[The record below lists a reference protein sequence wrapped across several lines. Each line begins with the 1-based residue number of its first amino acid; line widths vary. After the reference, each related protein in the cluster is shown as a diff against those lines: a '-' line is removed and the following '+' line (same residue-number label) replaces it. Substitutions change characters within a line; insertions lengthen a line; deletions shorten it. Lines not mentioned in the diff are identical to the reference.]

1 MYIMESIFEYDDN
14 LIKNVNHLSVDKLIE
29 LIDEKI
35 NNKYNHKNIYDKF
48 NYHKFI
54 HIKNYLINKFN
65 LTEDINI
72 KNDFKLY
79 VSSNDIFNYEK
90 YNEYYNNKMKVLKII
105 HVNDLNNISS
115 INDFNILD
123 QDFRKKI
130 GKNIFILNILF
141 NEFNKLNAFYNY
153 YNNKNKHISLIEIS
167 FDDYKFNDIK
177 KVLGSIFFKNI
188 IIKKLYSQIKI
199 IKQLFFKYQN
209 LLNKIDN
216 TFNIVEFN
224 NTFTFYDYH
233 YSEDKIMSSGE
244 TCIYNILNEIYIV
257 NPSLLYFKYDYVL
270 PIKFIHKLRADF
282 FCIFINKHK
291 KIQKIIIEVNGEQHY
306 SFNTFFNDK
315 TLIIRD
321 NIKKEFCKHNNI
333 IFIELKY
340 NQLNDFHSIIT
351 LLLYS
356 S

>member
-1 MYIMESIFEYDDN
+1 MYIMESIFEYDDD

-35 NNKYNHKNIYDKF
+35 NNKYNHKNILDKF

-54 HIKNYLINKFN
+54 DIKNYLINKFN
-65 LTEDINI
+65 LTEDIDI
-72 KNDFKLY
+72 KKDFKLY

-90 YNEYYNNKMKVLKII
+90 YNEYYNNKMKFLKII
-105 HVNDLNNISS
+105 NINDLNNISS

-141 NEFNKLNAFYNY
+141 DEFNKLNAFYNY

-209 LLNKIDN
+209 LLNQIDN

-244 TCIYNILNEIYIV
+244 TCIYNILNEIYIA

-291 KIQKIIIEVNGEQHY
+291 KIQKLIIEVNGEQHY

-333 IFIELKY
+333 IFIELNYKL
-340 NQLNDFHSIIT
+340 LNDFHSIIS

>member
-1 MYIMESIFEYDDN
+1 MESIFEYDD

-35 NNKYNHKNIYDKF
+35 NNKYNHKNILDKF

-54 HIKNYLINKFN
+54 DIKNYLINKFN
-65 LTEDINI
+65 LTEDIDI
-72 KNDFKLY
+72 KKDFKLY

-105 HVNDLNNISS
+105 QVNDLNNISS

-130 GKNIFILNILF
+130 AKNIFILNILF
-141 NEFNKLNAFYNY
+141 DEFNKLNAFYNY

-209 LLNKIDN
+209 LLNQIDN

-224 NTFTFYDYH
+224 NTFTFYNYH

-244 TCIYNILNEIYIV
+244 TSIYNILNEIYIA

-291 KIQKIIIEVNGEQHY
+291 KIQKLIIEVNGEQHY

-333 IFIELKY
+333 IFIELNYK
-340 NQLNDFHSIIT
+340 QLNDFHSIIS

>member
-1 MYIMESIFEYDDN
+1 MESIFEYDDN

>member
-1 MYIMESIFEYDDN
+1 M
-14 LIKNVNHLSVDKLIE
+14 E

-35 NNKYNHKNIYDKF
+35 NNKYNHKNILDKF

-54 HIKNYLINKFN
+54 DIKNYLINKFN
-65 LTEDINI
+65 LTEDIDI

-105 HVNDLNNISS
+105 QVNDLNNISS

-141 NEFNKLNAFYNY
+141 DEFNKLNAFYNY

-209 LLNKIDN
+209 LLNQIDN

-244 TCIYNILNEIYIV
+244 TSIYNILNEIYIA

-291 KIQKIIIEVNGEQHY
+291 KIQKLIIEVNGEQHY

-340 NQLNDFHSIIT
+340 NQLNDFHSIIS

>member
-1 MYIMESIFEYDDN
+1 MDSLFEDNDDI
-14 LIKNVNHLSVDKLIE
+14 LIKNINNLSVDKLIK

-35 NNKYNHKNIYDKF
+35 NNKYNQKNILDKF

-54 HIKNYLINKFN
+54 DIKNYLINKFN
-65 LTEDINI
+65 LTEDIYI

-115 INDFNILD
+115 INDLNILD

-141 NEFNKLNAFYNY
+141 DEFNKLNAFYNY

-244 TCIYNILNEIYIV
+244 TCIYNILNEIYIA

-291 KIQKIIIEVNGEQHY
+291 KIQKLIIEVNGEQHY
-306 SFNTFFNDK
+306 TFNKFFNDK

-321 NIKKEFCKHNNI
+321 NIKKDFCKLNNI
-333 IFIELKY
+333 EFIEIKY
-340 NQLNDFHSIIT
+340 NQLNDFHSIIS
-351 LLLYS
+351 LLLL
-356 S
+356 

>member
-1 MYIMESIFEYDDN
+1 MYIM
-14 LIKNVNHLSVDKLIE
+14 E

-35 NNKYNHKNIYDKF
+35 NNKYNHKNILDKF

-54 HIKNYLINKFN
+54 DIKNYLINKFN
-65 LTEDINI
+65 LTEDIDI

-105 HVNDLNNISS
+105 QVNDLNNISS

-141 NEFNKLNAFYNY
+141 DEFNKLNAFYNY

-209 LLNKIDN
+209 LLNQIDN

-244 TCIYNILNEIYIV
+244 TSIYNILNEIYIA

-291 KIQKIIIEVNGEQHY
+291 KIQKLIIEVNGEQHY

-340 NQLNDFHSIIT
+340 NQLNDFHSIIS

>member
-1 MYIMESIFEYDDN
+1 MYIMESIFEYDD

-35 NNKYNHKNIYDKF
+35 NNKYNHKNILDKF

-54 HIKNYLINKFN
+54 DIKNYLINKFN
-65 LTEDINI
+65 LTEDIDI

-105 HVNDLNNISS
+105 QVNDLNNILS

-141 NEFNKLNAFYNY
+141 DEFNKLNAFYNY

-167 FDDYKFNDIK
+167 FDDYNFNDIK

-209 LLNKIDN
+209 LLNQIDN

-244 TCIYNILNEIYIV
+244 TSIYNILNEIYIA

-291 KIQKIIIEVNGEQHY
+291 KIQKLIIEVNGEQHY

-333 IFIELKY
+333 IFIELNY
-340 NQLNDFHSIIT
+340 NQLNDFHSIIS

>member
-1 MYIMESIFEYDDN
+1 MESIFEYDDD

-35 NNKYNHKNIYDKF
+35 NNKYNHKNILDKF

-54 HIKNYLINKFN
+54 DIKNYLINKFN
-65 LTEDINI
+65 LTEDIDI
-72 KNDFKLY
+72 KKDFKLY

-90 YNEYYNNKMKVLKII
+90 YNEYYNNKMKFLKII
-105 HVNDLNNISS
+105 NINDLNNISS

-141 NEFNKLNAFYNY
+141 DEFNKLNAFYNY

-209 LLNKIDN
+209 LLNQIDN

-244 TCIYNILNEIYIV
+244 TCIYNILNEIYIA

-291 KIQKIIIEVNGEQHY
+291 KIQKLIIEVNGEQHY

-333 IFIELKY
+333 IFIELNYKL
-340 NQLNDFHSIIT
+340 LNDFHSIIS

>member
-1 MYIMESIFEYDDN
+1 MESIFEYDD

-35 NNKYNHKNIYDKF
+35 NNKYNHKNILDKF

-54 HIKNYLINKFN
+54 DIKNYLINKFN
-65 LTEDINI
+65 LTEDIDI

-105 HVNDLNNISS
+105 QVNDLNNILS

-141 NEFNKLNAFYNY
+141 DEFNKLNAFYNY

-167 FDDYKFNDIK
+167 FDDYNFNDIK

-209 LLNKIDN
+209 LLNQIDN

-244 TCIYNILNEIYIV
+244 TSIYNILNEIYIA

-291 KIQKIIIEVNGEQHY
+291 KIQKLIIEVNGEQHY

-333 IFIELKY
+333 IFIELNY
-340 NQLNDFHSIIT
+340 NQLNDFHSIIS

>member
-1 MYIMESIFEYDDN
+1 
-14 LIKNVNHLSVDKLIE
+14 
-29 LIDEKI
+29 
-35 NNKYNHKNIYDKF
+35 
-48 NYHKFI
+48 
-54 HIKNYLINKFN
+54 
-65 LTEDINI
+65 
-72 KNDFKLY
+72 
-79 VSSNDIFNYEK
+79 
-90 YNEYYNNKMKVLKII
+90 MKVLKII
-105 HVNDLNNISS
+105 QVNDLNNISS

-141 NEFNKLNAFYNY
+141 DEFNKLNAFYNY

-209 LLNKIDN
+209 LLNQIDN

-224 NTFTFYDYH
+224 NTFTFYEYH
-233 YSEDKIMSSGE
+233 YSEDKIISSGE
-244 TCIYNILNEIYIV
+244 TSIYNILNEIYIA

-291 KIQKIIIEVNGEQHY
+291 KIQKLIIEVNGEQHY

-333 IFIELKY
+333 IFIELNYK
-340 NQLNDFHSIIT
+340 QLNDFHSIIS